1 MIERNWPVAE
11 VWSSIVRCSQE
22 FVGKS
27 DDGVLFGILFDG
39 YIAKGYIEEAVFVF
53 SSSMGLE
60 LVPRLSRCKVLLDA
74 LLRWNRLD
82 LFWDVYKGMVER
94 NVVFDVKTYH
104 MLIIAHCRAGNVQLG
119 KDVLFKTE
127 KEFRTATLNVDG
139 AIKLK
144 ESMICKGLVPLK
156 YTYDVLIDGLCK
168 IKRLE
173 DAKSLLVEMDSL
185 GVSLD
190 NHTYSLLIDGLL
202 KGRNADAAKGL
213 VHEMVSHGINIKP
226 YMYDCCIC
234 VMSKEGVMEKAKA
247 LFDGMIASG
256 LTPQAQAYASLIE
269 GYCREKN
276 VRQGYELLVEMK
288 KRNIVISP
296 YTYGTVVKGMC
307 SSGDLD
313 GAYNIVKEM
322 IASVPDSFVY
332 TTLVDGCC
340 RLNDVERAITI
351 FGTNKKGCASSTAP
365 FNALINWV
373 FKFGKTELKTEVLN
387 RLMDGSFDR
396 FGKPNDVTYN
406 IMIDYLCKE
415 GNLEAAKELFHQM
428 QNANLMPTVITY
440 TSLLNGY
447 DKMGRRAEMFPVFD
461 EAIAAGI
468 EPDNIM
474 YSVIINAFLKEGMTT
489 KALVLVDQM
498 FAKNAVDDGCKLSI
512 STCRAL
518 LSGFAKVGEME
529 VAEKVMENM
538 VRLQYIPDSATVIE
552 LINESCISSNQRVEA
567 DAVP

>member
-1 MIERNWPVAE
+1 M
-11 VWSSIVRCSQE
+11 
-22 FVGKS
+22 
-27 DDGVLFGILFDG
+27 
-39 YIAKGYIEEAVFVF
+39 
-53 SSSMGLE
+53 
-60 LVPRLSRCKVLLDA
+60 LLGG
-74 LLRWNRLD
+74 
-82 LFWDVYKGMVER
+82 F
-94 NVVFDVKTYH
+94 
-104 MLIIAHCRAGNVQLG
+104 CRSG
-119 KDVLFKTE
+119 E
-127 KEFRTATLNVDG
+127 
-139 AIKLK
+139 I
-144 ESMICKGLVPLK
+144 
-156 YTYDVLIDGLCK
+156 
-168 IKRLE
+168 
-173 DAKSLLVEMDSL
+173 
-185 GVSLD
+185 
-190 NHTYSLLIDGLL
+190 
-202 KGRNADAAKGL
+202 
-213 VHEMVSHGINIKP
+213 
-226 YMYDCCIC
+226 
-234 VMSKEGVMEKAKA
+234 EKAKE
-247 LFDGMIASG
+247 LLDEMSVKG
-256 LTPQAQAYASLIE
+256 LHPNAVTYCTIID
-269 GYCREKN
+269 GYCK
-276 VRQGYELLVEMK
+276 
-288 KRNIVISP
+288 
-296 YTYGTVVKGMC
+296 
-307 SSGDLD
+307 SGDLAEAFRLFD
-313 GAYNIVKEM
+313 EM
-322 IASVPDSFVY
+322 KLKGLVPDSFVY

-468 EPDNIM
+468 EPDHIM